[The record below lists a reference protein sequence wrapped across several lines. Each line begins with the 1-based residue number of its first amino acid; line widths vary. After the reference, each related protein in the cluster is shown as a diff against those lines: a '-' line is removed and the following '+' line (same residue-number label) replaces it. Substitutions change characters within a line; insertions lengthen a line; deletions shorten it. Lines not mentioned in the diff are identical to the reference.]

1 MDTTTKTIAA
11 AGGVLEPTATPP
23 VAARDGP
30 GTSAPRNA
38 SPPSPVSWHS
48 DTASASPAS
57 DPERLAQ
64 ALGDL
69 ATRLGAD
76 TTELTLRIDDATGVV
91 QAEIVDS
98 RSGKVI
104 RKIPTDE
111 VLRLSEAIKKGGAA
125 TIYDATA

>member
-30 GTSAPRNA
+30 ETSAPRNA

-48 DTASASPAS
+48 DAAASTAA
-57 DPERLAQ
+57 DPERLTR
-64 ALGDL
+64 ALDDL

-111 VLRLSEAIKKGGAA
+111 VLRLSEAIRKGGGA